1 MGYLDRYIPLVEF
14 LGQALGERCEVVL
27 HDLTVPEKSIIAIA
41 NGHISGREIGGS
53 VTDFL
58 LKLLQSEKKEHVTYL
73 ANYRGKGQNGRV
85 CRSSSYFIQN
95 EAGDTIG
102 TLCINVDITAYMQ
115 AKDFLEKE
123 LSGVDSLQHMV
134 TPVDDTMASSK
145 IFENLHSTVD
155 EVIGAMIDGHLG
167 KYPACGS
174 RLSFAERLR
183 LVGDLQ
189 ADGLFLLRGGI
200 SALAEKI
207 NVSEPT
213 IYRYLSK
220 IKKENDGH

>member
-41 NGHISGREIGGS
+41 NGNISGREIGGS

-58 LKLLQSEKKEHVTYL
+58 LKLLQRKKKEHVTYL

-95 EAGDTIG
+95 EAGETIG

-123 LSGVDSLQHMV
+123 LSCVDFLQHMM
-134 TPVDDTMASSK
+134 TPVADTTASGK

-155 EVIGAMIDGHLG
+155 EVIGAMIDDRLA

-174 RLSFAERLR
+174 RLSLAERLQ
-183 LVGDLQ
+183 LVSDLQ
-189 ADGLFLLRGGI
+189 SDGLFLLRGGI

-207 NVSEPT
+207 DVSEPT

-220 IKKENDGH
+220 IKKENDGR